1 MFGRS
6 SFPKERPKIS
16 VRSRTNSSALELPVI
31 SLGNYSIRTKLLG
44 GFFCAALM
52 VLACG
57 IIGRVAMNH
66 LQTASDQLGT
76 EALPAVRGI
85 GIVSVGL
92 TDLRRLELNLLQ
104 DRAQHDS
111 VAYQSKM
118 KELASW
124 THGELDRGLE
134 MYSKVPR
141 TVAGD
146 SLFTTFSASLTAY
159 RTHIDKVVTAL
170 DAGKDAEAAQLVA
183 IGKRQFVDAYLDAD
197 GLMVAQDSAAALR
210 VADARRVGAQGR
222 LWITLVI
229 VAAMAVALLLGWG
242 LARHIT
248 IPLRT
253 ALDRAKRL
261 RTVCVAELHD
271 GITAMA
277 RGDLSVTPHSTTET
291 LGMTRKDE
299 VGELA
304 DTLDGLIV
312 TTRETSEGFAHTQQ
326 IVRDV
331 LQESIALSDIA
342 AAGNLQRRGDT
353 TRFEG
358 AFKDLVAGVNQT
370 LDAIVTP
377 VNEAAEVMRRIAER
391 DLTAR
396 MQGNYV
402 GDHAKIKDSINTAAA
417 NLDDA
422 LSGITA
428 STEQVA
434 TAATSIA
441 EGSQSLAEGTSQQA
455 ASIEE
460 ISSSLQEVEAMVQQS
475 AQAAGSA
482 KELAEGAHSAVG
494 RGEAGV
500 QELTEAMSKIQASS
514 EATKKIVKTI
524 DEIAFQTNLL
534 ALNATIEAARAG
546 EAGRGFAVVANEV
559 KLLSGKTSASTQQ
572 IGSIIKTIQNDIRE
586 AKQAIEQEKV
596 RVEIGIVNS
605 GRASEQISVIM
616 KIASESSDMIHSIA
630 SATEEQSATTT
641 EISRKIQQVSETA
654 NEIQSQMEHSVTTFG
669 ELTITAEK
677 IYSTVGKF
685 KVGNHHDQIKG
696 FLVEQR
702 DKAVALLEEAVK
714 GGRITQ
720 ESLFSTD
727 YKPIPNTM
735 PPKYTTP
742 FDRLFDEIISPVQ
755 EATLGKDS
763 RIVYAI
769 CVDRSGYLPCHNLRY
784 CKPLT
789 GDFIKDKDNNRTKRM
804 FNDRTGI
811 RCATNEEP
819 FLLQTYQRD
828 TGEVMNDMST
838 PLYFQGKHW
847 GGVRIG
853 YRSEV

>member
-534 ALNATIEAARAG
+534 ALNAAVEAARAG
-546 EAGRGFAVVANEV
+546 DAGRGFAVVAEEV
-559 KLLSGKTSASTQQ
+559 RSLALRAAEAAKSTAALIEEGVKNTVAGTDASKHVAHALAEISTRTIKVTTVMTEIAAASDQQ
-572 IGSIIKTIQNDIRE
+572 K
-586 AKQAIEQEKV
+586 
-596 RVEIGIVNS
+596 IGITQVN
-605 GRASEQISVIM
+605 AAV
-616 KIASESSDMIHSIA
+616 
-630 SATEEQSATTT
+630 
-641 EISRKIQQVSETA
+641 
-654 NEIQSQMEHSVTTFG
+654 SQMSAGTQAAAANAEESAAAAEELAAQARMMQDVVARFTVDGAAADAAPDAAPAPAG
-669 ELTITAEK
+669 ETPRAHAGVAKSNGHGRLPASLTRPAARRVLPFAE
-677 IYSTVGKF
+677 V
-685 KVGNHHDQIKG
+685 
-696 FLVEQR
+696 
-702 DKAVALLEEAVK
+702 
-714 GGRITQ
+714 
-720 ESLFSTD
+720 
-727 YKPIPNTM
+727 
-735 PPKYTTP
+735 
-742 FDRLFDEIISPVQ
+742 
-755 EATLGKDS
+755 
-763 RIVYAI
+763 
-769 CVDRSGYLPCHNLRY
+769 
-784 CKPLT
+784 
-789 GDFIKDKDNNRTKRM
+789 
-804 FNDRTGI
+804 
-811 RCATNEEP
+811 
-819 FLLQTYQRD
+819 
-828 TGEVMNDMST
+828 
-838 PLYFQGKHW
+838 
-847 GGVRIG
+847 
-853 YRSEV
+853 

>member
-1 MFGRS
+1 M
-6 SFPKERPKIS
+6 
-16 VRSRTNSSALELPVI
+16 I

-44 GFFCAALM
+44 GFLCAALM

-57 IIGRVAMNH
+57 MIGRVAMNH

-104 DRAQHDS
+104 DRTQHDS

-134 MYSKVPR
+134 MYSKVTR
-141 TVAGD
+141 TAAGD
-146 SLFTTFSASLTAY
+146 SLFATFSASLTTY

-170 DAGKDAEAAQLVA
+170 DAGKDAEASQLVA
-183 IGKRQFVDAYLDAD
+183 SGKRQFVDAYLDAD
-197 GLMVAQDSAAALR
+197 ALMAAQDSAAALR
-210 VADARRVGAQGR
+210 VADARRAGAQGR

-253 ALDRAKRL
+253 ALDRAKHL

-277 RGDLSVTPHSTTET
+277 RGDLSVTPTSTTET
-291 LGMTRKDE
+291 LGMTRTDE

-304 DTLDGLIV
+304 ETLDGLIV
-312 TTRETSEGFAHTQQ
+312 TTRETNEGFAHTQQ

-331 LQESIALSDIA
+331 LHESIQLSEVA
-342 AAGNLQRRGDT
+342 AAGDLQRRGDT
-353 TRFEG
+353 ARFEG
-358 AFKDLVAGVNQT
+358 AFSDLVAGVNRT
-370 LDAIVTP
+370 LDAVVTP
-377 VNEAAEVMRRIAER
+377 INEAAEVMQRIADR

-396 MQGNYV
+396 VQGSYT

-428 STEQVA
+428 STEQVS

-460 ISSSLQEVEAMVQQS
+460 ISSSLQEVEAMVHQS

-482 KELAEGAHSAVG
+482 KDLAEGAHVAVG

-500 QELTEAMSKIQASS
+500 QELTEAMSKIHSSS

-534 ALNATIEAARAG
+534 ALNAAVEAARAG
-546 EAGRGFAVVANEV
+546 DAGRGFAVVAEEV
-559 KLLSGKTSASTQQ
+559 RSLALRAAEAAKSTAALIEEGVKNTVAGRDASQHVAEALAEIATRTVKVTTVMTEIAAASDQQKLGITQ
-572 IGSIIKTIQNDIRE
+572 
-586 AKQAIEQEKV
+586 
-596 RVEIGIVNS
+596 VNS
-605 GRASEQISVIM
+605 AVSQMSAGTQAAAANAEESAAAAEELAAQARMMQDVVARFTVDGVATVTSPAPASEPVR
-616 KIASESSDMIHSIA
+616 AH
-630 SATEEQSATTT
+630 
-641 EISRKIQQVSETA
+641 
-654 NEIQSQMEHSVTTFG
+654 
-669 ELTITAEK
+669 
-677 IYSTVGKF
+677 
-685 KVGNHHDQIKG
+685 
-696 FLVEQR
+696 
-702 DKAVALLEEAVK
+702 AVAGKSNGHGLLPASLSRPAV
-714 GGRITQ
+714 R
-720 ESLFSTD
+720 
-727 YKPIPNTM
+727 
-735 PPKYTTP
+735 
-742 FDRLFDEIISPVQ
+742 
-755 EATLGKDS
+755 
-763 RIVYAI
+763 
-769 CVDRSGYLPCHNLRY
+769 RSSA
-784 CKPLT
+784 
-789 GDFIKDKDNNRTKRM
+789 F
-804 FNDRTGI
+804 
-811 RCATNEEP
+811 A
-819 FLLQTYQRD
+819 
-828 TGEVMNDMST
+828 EV
-838 PLYFQGKHW
+838 
-847 GGVRIG
+847 
-853 YRSEV
+853 